1 MIKSLF
7 CCCASRHTYDSDE
20 EDGVETTEIVV
31 NVNLCQAGPASDGLT
46 VVEKDK
52 GGVYSAS
59 GKGVVIGSCALEC
72 DTAYWE
78 VIVGAEPSSV
88 VVGVIRFDPKKEEKP
103 ASLSK
108 DKWVLE
114 TKEPLKQ
121 GDVVGVHWD
130 QVRSTSSCCMQRSPL
145 SRTISRTL
153 CIPHTT
159 PLALSHKYT
168 LIHTHTHIDGSTHA
182 HLRCKW

>member
-7 CCCASRHTYDSDE
+7 CCCASRYTYDSDE
-20 EDGVETTEIVV
+20 EDGVETTEVVV
-31 NVNLCQAGPASDGLT
+31 NVNLCKAGPASDGLS
-46 VVEKDK
+46 VVEKDE

-59 GKGVVIGSCALEC
+59 GKGVIIGSCALEC

-78 VIVGAEPSSV
+78 VVIGAEPSSV
-88 VVGVIRFDPKKEEKP
+88 AIGVIRFDPKKEEKP

-130 QVRSTSSCCMQRSPL
+130 QVRSTTCWTHAL
-145 SRTISRTL
+145 TL
-153 CIPHTT
+153 LLT
-159 PLALSHKYT
+159 LFRAL
-168 LIHTHTHIDGSTHA
+168 THTYSHYSTRPLPYTH
-182 HLRCKW
+182 RRICPC